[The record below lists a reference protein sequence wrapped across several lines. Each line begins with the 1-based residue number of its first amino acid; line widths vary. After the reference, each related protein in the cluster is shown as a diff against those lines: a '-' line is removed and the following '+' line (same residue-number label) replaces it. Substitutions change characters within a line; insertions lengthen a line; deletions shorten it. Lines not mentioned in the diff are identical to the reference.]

1 MLDSNDYNGI
11 YDNIMKNISELPD
24 VSDIERQEGIAIK
37 TRKANWFI
45 RLLKYLFPW
54 KGDKPA
60 EVVRKIIFF
69 IALVVFIAM
78 LCIVIP
84 YYIEPFFNANLTN
97 ELRSK
102 YTASEGYSSPEINPK
117 FAELYAQNNDLAG
130 WITISG
136 TNINYPVMHTDKMK
150 GSDDYYL
157 RTDFNKKYSRYG
169 SIFAERTN
177 NLGYMTE
184 SKNITLYGHNMKD
197 DSTMFGQLLRYSNL
211 EFYKK
216 HPLITF
222 DTLYRDGKWKIFSV
236 IITNSTPEENN
247 GYVFDYRK
255 SDFTSDEQ
263 FLYWANE
270 VKKRSIIN
278 TPVQIE
284 ASDEILTLQTCTYEF
299 DNARYVVF
307 ARRVRSGESL
317 VVNVDA
323 ATMNSDAVYPQGWYD
338 YLGEENPHPNE
349 HSELVAATTQP
360 TTVKSREPATYASS
374 TTKAKQSTTKTNRT
388 NATNYKNK
396 NTVANS
402 TTTKTTSAP
411 TTTKPPST
419 TVLPTESVETTI
431 PVTTQSEQPSET
443 EAVATSVEAE
453 ESQSDE

>member
-1 MLDSNDYNGI
+1 MADSNNYNGI
-11 YDNIMKNISELPD
+11 YDDIMKNISDLPD
-24 VSDIERQEGIAIK
+24 ISDIERQEGIAVK
-37 TRKANWFI
+37 TRKPNLFI
-45 RLLKYLFPW
+45 RFLKYLFPW

-60 EVVRKIIFF
+60 EVLRKIIFF
-69 IALVVFIAM
+69 IALVVFISM

-84 YYIEPFFNANLTN
+84 YYIEPFFNANLTD
-97 ELRSK
+97 ELRKK
-102 YTASEGYSSPEINPK
+102 YTVSEGYSSPEINPK

-150 GSDDYYL
+150 GEDDYYL

-169 SIFAERTN
+169 TIFAERTN

-197 DSTMFGQLLRYSNL
+197 DSTMFGQLLRYSDL
-211 EFYKK
+211 KFYKE
-216 HPLITF
+216 HPLLTF
-222 DTLYRDGKWKIFSV
+222 DTLYRDGKWKIFAV
-236 IITNSTPEENN
+236 VITNSTPEENN

-255 SDFTSDEQ
+255 TDFTSDEQ
-263 FLYWANE
+263 FLYWINE

-338 YLGEENPHPNE
+338 YLGEKNPHPNE
-349 HSELVAATTQP
+349 MSELVEATTAATTCNIFIVNHKKP
-360 TTVKSREPATYASS
+360 KEYNSD
-374 TTKAKQSTTKTNRT
+374 KAYIYHQKK
-388 NATNYKNK
+388 
-396 NTVANS
+396 
-402 TTTKTTSAP
+402 
-411 TTTKPPST
+411 
-419 TVLPTESVETTI
+419 
-431 PVTTQSEQPSET
+431 
-443 EAVATSVEAE
+443 
-453 ESQSDE
+453 